1 MSKEFNEALQS
12 GLDLIRSGGETIDS
26 IVSRYPEFA
35 EELRAQL
42 EVAVWLSSS
51 RAVLDPSPEFVVSS
65 KRRLISKIKQEQQAT
80 AAPLTWGERL
90 QEFFTIQKLA
100 PVGFVLALMLG
111 LVVSGTVVSASQKS
125 IPGDNLYSIKRTLE
139 QIALATSI
147 EEQND
152 AELQIQFV
160 ENRLSEVQSLIIA
173 GRYEEVADT
182 LEDTEEQVY
191 DTLEKI
197 EVVSEQ
203 NRFLARDLAVQLDEL
218 LATQRTILEALT
230 QNSPFHLSFQIA
242 RVVVVSEIVKLTAE
256 EFSIF
261 VPPTS
266 TPPPTRVPTRVPTRT
281 PRPTPT
287 PAPTQVPIQP
297 SPTPTTKPTKEPVEP
312 TNTPV
317 PTNTPTSVPT
327 NTPTSVPTSTPTSVP
342 TNTPTQVPTNTPMPT
357 PTPTSVPTN
366 TPPPTNTPTKAPTN
380 TPQPTNTPNPT
391 AAPTNTSVPNFTPT
405 QETNSSSTN
414 TPNP

>member
-26 IVSRYPEFA
+26 IVARYPDFA
-35 EELRAQL
+35 NELREQL
-42 EVAVWLSSS
+42 EVALWLSSS
-51 RAVLDPSPEFVVSS
+51 RALLDPSPEFIASS
-65 KRRLISKIKQEQQAT
+65 KRRLITKIRQEQQAT
-80 AAPLTWGERL
+80 PAPLTWGQRI
-90 QEFFTIQKLA
+90 QEFFTVQKLA
-100 PVGFVLALMLG
+100 PVGFVLVLMLG

-125 IPGDNLYSIKRTLE
+125 IPGDNLYTIKRTLE

-160 ENRLSEVQSLIIA
+160 ENRLSEVKALIIE
-173 GRYEEVADT
+173 GRYDEVADT

-218 LATQRTILEALT
+218 LATQRTILEAIT
-230 QNSPFHLSFQIA
+230 QNSPFQLSFQIA

-256 EFSIF
+256 EFSVF

-266 TPPPTRVPTRVPTRT
+266 TPPPTPRPTRVPTRT

-287 PAPTQVPIQP
+287 PAPTQVPIQS

-312 TNTPV
+312 TDTPVPTDTTAPTNTPTTV
-317 PTNTPTSVPT
+317 PTNTPTTAPPTNTPTTVPT
-327 NTPTSVPTSTPTSVP
+327 NTPTTVP
-342 TNTPTQVPTNTPMPT
+342 TNTPTKVPTNTPT
-357 PTPTSVPTN
+357 DI
-366 TPPPTNTPTKAPTN
+366 PPPTN

-391 AAPTNTSVPNFTPT
+391 VIPTNTSAPNFTPT
-405 QETNSSSTN
+405 QETNSSPTG
-414 TPNP
+414 TPIP